1 LQSELTRRI
10 YDIMGHRGLKIF
22 YLNLEIFEKI
32 KKEYHSKIL
41 EDQQSEEFQEF
52 LFKVLKKLKALETD
66 LIKLNFR
73 KLLNSDQK
81 LVQKFDASK
90 YFNQNR
96 EIEIEYVKRPEKENH
111 NSKYLKVIDSRAV
124 ISFKFKQ

>member
-1 LQSELTRRI
+1 
-10 YDIMGHRGLKIF
+10 MGHRGLKIF
-22 YLNLEIFEKI
+22 FLNIEIFEKI

-73 KLLNSDQK
+73 KLLNSDQQ

-96 EIEIEYVKRPEKENH
+96 EIEIEYVKRPEKENL

-124 ISFKFKQ
+124 TSFNLN